1 MFGMSER
8 PELNAVD
15 RAVVD
20 ELDEHIEWLWR
31 EAIGEAKARLAVLT
45 DQDYPEAVELLGQ
58 ISAFKTV
65 EQRLSYV
72 RDLIVRNPSETTWIR
87 AEEEVGS
94 RR

>member
-20 ELDEHIEWLWR
+20 ELDEQTEWLWR
-31 EAIGEAKARLAVLT
+31 EAIGEAKARLSVLT

-58 ISAFKTV
+58 IAAFKAV
-65 EQRLSYV
+65 EWQLTSV
-72 RDLIVRNPSETTWIR
+72 RDVIVVNPSEAKWIR
-87 AEEEVGS
+87 VDGEEPGD
-94 RR
+94 